1 MPVYTHFT
9 SPIRRYPD
17 IIVHRQ
23 IISVIEANKKNTKAI
38 PFNDDILKSLVERC
52 NKNKTNAKKVSSD
65 CEKVLIFFILA
76 FLMSLSQR

>member
-23 IISVIEANKKNTKAI
+23 LISVIEANKKNTKAV
-38 PFNDDILKSLVERC
+38 PVNDEILKSLVERC
-52 NKNKTNAKKVSSD
+52 NKNKVNAKKVSSD
-65 CEKVLIFFILA
+65 C
-76 FLMSLSQR
+76 

>member
-23 IISVIEANKKNTKAI
+23 LISVIEVNKKNTKAI

>member
-23 IISVIEANKKNTKAI
+23 LISIINAKKNGKTHEIDVPTYKK
-38 PFNDDILKSLVERC
+38 LKELVDRC
-52 NKNKTNAKKVSSD
+52 NKNKISAKKVSSG
-65 CEKVLIFFILA
+65 C
-76 FLMSLSQR
+76 